1 MCFYSQLFG
10 PCLTSGDEGSNAY
23 VGVHPELIE
32 AVAAGK
38 LTGVEELITRK
49 IDLEDVVDQGILAL
63 VNEKDK
69 HGEILTLS
77 WQLDIS

>member
-1 MCFYSQLFG
+1 M
-10 PCLTSGDEGSNAY
+10 
-23 VGVHPELIE
+23 
-32 AVAAGK
+32 AAGK